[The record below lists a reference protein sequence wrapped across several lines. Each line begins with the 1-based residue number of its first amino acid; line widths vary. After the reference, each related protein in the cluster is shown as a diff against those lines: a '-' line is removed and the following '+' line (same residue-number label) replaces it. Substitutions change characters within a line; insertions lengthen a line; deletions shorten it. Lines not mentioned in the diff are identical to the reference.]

1 MLNPMNLQQI
11 NLKQIM
17 PTVLICGLC
26 GGGLLIVSNRL
37 SNNGWLSIPVYATV
51 MIATV
56 LVLKAEKRFRV
67 TYLKAFVTLVLTFI
81 LTSYALYFY
90 IITFINQDNG
100 INLMG
105 HLWRFLAILGLA
117 VVSGAIMGLLFL
129 KLKPS
134 QSQTT

>member
-1 MLNPMNLQQI
+1 MLNPMNLKLI

-17 PTVLICGLC
+17 PTVLICGLS

-56 LVLKAEKRFRV
+56 LVLKTQKRFRV

-100 INLMG
+100 INVMG
-105 HLWRFLAILGLA
+105 HIWRFLAILGLA
-117 VVSGAIMGLLFL
+117 VVSGAIMGLFFKKQNQNLA
-129 KLKPS
+129 
-134 QSQTT
+134 QTT

>member
-1 MLNPMNLQQI
+1 MNLQQI

-17 PTVLICGLC
+17 PTVLICGLS

-56 LVLKAEKRFRV
+56 LVLKTQKRFRV

-105 HLWRFLAILGLA
+105 HIWRFLAILGLA
-117 VVSGAIMGLLFL
+117 VVSGAIMGLFFKKQNQNLA
-129 KLKPS
+129 
-134 QSQTT
+134 QTT

>member
-1 MLNPMNLQQI
+1 MNLEQI

-17 PTVLICGLC
+17 PTVLICGLS

-67 TYLKAFVTLVLTFI
+67 TYLKASATLVLTFI

-90 IITFINQDNG
+90 VITFINQDNG

-105 HLWRFLAILGLA
+105 HSWRFLAILGLA
-117 VVSGAIMGLLFL
+117 VVSGGIMGLFFL
-129 KLKPS
+129 KTNKGKTNT
-134 QSQTT
+134 QTS

>member
-1 MLNPMNLQQI
+1 MNLQQI

-17 PTVLICGLC
+17 PTVLICGLS

-56 LVLKAEKRFRV
+56 LVLKTQKRFRV

-105 HLWRFLAILGLA
+105 HIWRFLAILGLA
-117 VVSGAIMGLLFL
+117 VVSGAIMGLFFL
-129 KLKPS
+129 KTNKGKTNT
-134 QSQTT
+134 QTS

>member
-1 MLNPMNLQQI
+1 MNLQQI

-17 PTVLICGLC
+17 PTVLICGLS

-56 LVLKAEKRFRV
+56 LVLKTQKRFRV

-100 INLMG
+100 INFMG
-105 HLWRFLAILGLA
+105 HAWRFLAILGLA
-117 VVSGAIMGLLFL
+117 VVSGAIMGLFFL
-129 KLKPS
+129 KTNKGKTNT
-134 QSQTT
+134 QTS

>member
-1 MLNPMNLQQI
+1 MNLKLI

-17 PTVLICGLC
+17 PTVLICGLS

-56 LVLKAEKRFRV
+56 LVLKAQKRFRV

-100 INLMG
+100 INFMG
-105 HLWRFLAILGLA
+105 HAWRFLAILGLA
-117 VVSGAIMGLLFL
+117 VVSGAIMGLFFL
-129 KLKPS
+129 KTNKGKTNT
-134 QSQTT
+134 QTS

>member
-1 MLNPMNLQQI
+1 MNLQQI

-17 PTVLICGLC
+17 PTVLICGLS

-67 TYLKAFVTLVLTFI
+67 TYLKASATLVLTFI

-90 IITFINQDNG
+90 VITFINQDNG

-105 HLWRFLAILGLA
+105 HAWRFLAILGLA
-117 VVSGAIMGLLFL
+117 VVSGGIMGLFFL
-129 KLKPS
+129 NTNKGKANT
-134 QSQTT
+134 QTS

>member
-1 MLNPMNLQQI
+1 MNLKLI

-17 PTVLICGLC
+17 PTVLICGLS

-67 TYLKAFVTLVLTFI
+67 TYLKASATLVLTFI

-100 INLMG
+100 INFMG
-105 HLWRFLAILGLA
+105 HAWRFLAILGLA
-117 VVSGAIMGLLFL
+117 VVSGAIMGLFFL
-129 KLKPS
+129 KTNKGKTNT
-134 QSQTT
+134 QTS